1 VKPKPMRQVAL
12 RMTVDP
18 DLIHLAAAFAEQSAA
33 AFKLDKKSVLA
44 LTLATE
50 ELVEHLSRTA
60 ARGGEIEILCK
71 ERVYCVEEAFLLP
84 DRNLDLRAFNLT
96 ARVSPEDESSLEE
109 TGLIIA
115 SRMVDGF
122 RLKSMPEGLMLTLIK
137 EKAYPELSGDWSGTA
152 KPLESFS
159 VRPPDSEEL
168 KTFVHMALTFYQTA
182 QLPLAFRFP
191 GKVVDMAAA
200 GEFTVLIAT
209 DQKGNIGGGILL
221 HISQNQVVEAAG
233 PYIFGQEDP
242 SRMAAEL
249 IEACIASLARTGK
262 IGLILRHPTR
272 HIPEGWFELLGTLEP
287 RGEDGKVRSNPF
299 YYRQIEEDLG
309 TAVWCHPDLQ
319 AYLSGEYTR
328 LGLAR
333 HIRTVSDLGETPSP
347 YSVIFVTLDP
357 FHEEA
362 ILRPV
367 WWNKDAEQNLADH
380 LALLE
385 KESLSNILFAM
396 DLGSPWHVRFTP
408 MLLRQGFEPRIVMPY
423 GGASDLLLF
432 QHPRKGAPK

>member
-1 VKPKPMRQVAL
+1 MTPKPMRQVAL
-12 RMTVDP
+12 RMTIDP

-33 AFKLDKKSVLA
+33 AFDLDKKSVLA

-50 ELVEHLSRTA
+50 EIVGHLSRTPA
-60 ARGGEIEILCK
+60 KGGEIEILCK
-71 ERVYCVEEAFLLP
+71 ERVYCVEETFRLP
-84 DRNLDLRAFNLT
+84 DRDLDLRAFNLT

-122 RLKSMPEGLMLTLIK
+122 RFKNVPDGLMLTLIK
-137 EKAYPELSGDWSGTA
+137 EKAYPEVGGTWNGTA

-200 GEFTVLIAT
+200 GEFAILIAA
-209 DQKGNIGGGILL
+209 DQTGNIGGGILL
-221 HISQNQVVEAAG
+221 HLSRNQVVEAAG
-233 PYIFGQEDP
+233 PYIFGQEDT
-242 SRMAAEL
+242 SRMAEDL
-249 IEACIASLARTGK
+249 IEACIASLARTGR

-287 RGEDGKVRSNPF
+287 RGEDGKIRSNPF

-309 TAVWCHPDLQ
+309 TAVWCHPDLT
-319 AYLSGEYTR
+319 AFLSGEYRR
-328 LGLAR
+328 LALPR
-333 HIRTVSDLGETPSP
+333 RIRTVSDLGETASP
-347 YSVIFVTLDP
+347 YSVIFVELDP
-357 FHEEA
+357 FHDEA
-362 ILRPV
+362 VLHPI
-367 WWNKDAEQNLADH
+367 WWSRDAEQNLADH

-396 DLGSPWHVRFTP
+396 DLGNPWHVRFTP
-408 MLLRQGFEPRIVMPY
+408 MLIEEGFEPRIVMPY
-423 GGASDLLLF
+423 GGVSDLLLF
-432 QHPRKGAPK
+432 QRSRRGGSK